1 MLENFY
7 RTLAA
12 VFIAAVVIVVGATAD
27 KAQAAKML
35 CKDGHWHYGS
45 SDSTP
50 VKSKKKAINAAIY
63 SWASFTAWEYGTE
76 WAYFNR
82 SADRKVSCEKHPG
95 KRWTCSV
102 EGRPCKRV
110 K

>member
-1 MLENFY
+1 MV
-7 RTLAA
+7 AG
-12 VFIAAVVIVVGATAD
+12 VWGIATIQP
-27 KAQAAKML
+27 AQAAKYV
-35 CKDGHWHYGS
+35 CKEGHWHYGS

-50 VKSKKKAINAAIY
+50 VKSKKKAINAAVY

-76 WAYFNR
+76 WAYFKR
-82 SADRKVSCEKHPG
+82 SADRKIDCEKHPG

-110 K
+110 R